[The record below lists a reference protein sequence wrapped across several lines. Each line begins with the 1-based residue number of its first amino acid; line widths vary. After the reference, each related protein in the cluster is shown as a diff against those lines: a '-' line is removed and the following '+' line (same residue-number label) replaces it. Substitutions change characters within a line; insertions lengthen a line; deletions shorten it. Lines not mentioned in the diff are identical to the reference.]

1 MAIVSVLTFLTFRE
15 KVDIIDIQMLCKIIA
30 TFPKKNTENMSKKS
44 DGDVGGKDLHKGAFG
59 FFTFYVCHCS
69 PEYSYQ
75 PTKSLKQIRW
85 LVFCL
90 HFRINLCQVKK

>member
-30 TFPKKNTENMSKKS
+30 TFPKKNTENMSKK
-44 DGDVGGKDLHKGAFG
+44 VMEMLVARIYIKEPLV

-85 LVFCL
+85 LVFFL